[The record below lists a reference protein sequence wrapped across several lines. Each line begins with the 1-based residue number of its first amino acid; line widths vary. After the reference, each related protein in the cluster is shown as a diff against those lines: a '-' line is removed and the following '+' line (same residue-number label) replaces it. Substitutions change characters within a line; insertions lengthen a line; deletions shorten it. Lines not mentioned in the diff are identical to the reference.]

1 VTSGETIERST
12 TTSTRARHAALGAIA
27 LGAIGVF
34 AAVQRTI
41 HPLRGNRF
49 DRALLRSAGRMRS
62 PWMNLVFKSV
72 TAIGGVPGA
81 VFIAVGSVVLARK
94 NKRAAFQLGIGAL
107 GGVGAEFGLKQA
119 FGRARPTQLP
129 HLERVTS
136 KSFPSG
142 HAMASAA
149 LWLSLA
155 FVGSRRNPAQRGP
168 MFVGAG
174 AMAGSIGLSRIYL
187 GVHWPTDVVGGLALG
202 TAWASAVEAALDWV
216 TLSRGPERT

>member
-1 VTSGETIERST
+1 VTPGESIERST
-12 TTSTRARHAALGAIA
+12 TASAKARHAALGAIT

-41 HPLRGNRF
+41 HPIRGTRF
-49 DRALLRSAGRMRS
+49 DRILLRSAGRMRS
-62 PWMNLVFKSV
+62 PLMNVVMKGV
-72 TAIGGVPGA
+72 TAVGGVPIA
-81 VFIAVGSVVLARK
+81 IILAVGSVVLARK
-94 NKRAAFQLGIGAL
+94 NRRAAFQLGIGAL

-119 FGRARPTQLP
+119 FGRARPTQLV

-155 FVGSRRNPAQRGP
+155 FVGSRRLPEKRGS
-168 MFVGAG
+168 MFVGAS
-174 AMAGSIGLSRIYL
+174 AVAGSIGLSRIYL

-202 TAWASAVEAALDWV
+202 TAWASAVEAAFDWP
-216 TLSRGPERT
+216 LSRA